1 AIASAGE
8 SWLLCDSSKFGSAS
22 MVSFASLDAFA
33 GLITDSGLDE
43 RLRGELTAAGVK
55 VLIAEAGSR

>member
-1 AIASAGE
+1 
-8 SWLLCDSSKFGSAS
+8 